1 MKRIFLTIYVLIS
14 ITVLL
19 MIFGVGPILNRL
31 MVGIELEEERSEFRG
46 VFALITQD
54 LESMPES
61 TWKAYIE
68 GLNEL
73 FDYPI
78 TVALSDSILPPDGF
92 QEDYDQGMLIPTT
105 ANVEG
110 LVQKISGTSYSLTMG
125 PLPEVKYI
133 NIIEFFMAL
142 LTFVVLAIPV
152 FVWSFF
158 LWGDIS
164 SMEAAARIFG
174 GGELGARV
182 DVSRF
187 SSLMGLKSTFNAMAD
202 RIQKLIASHKELTNA
217 VSHELRTPLS
227 RIHFGME
234 MVKTGNSREK
244 QAHYF
249 QGIERDVGEIEALVD
264 EMLTYARFDRDAG
277 EVTLVTHE
285 IVSWLRYIMAC
296 EAEGAGG
303 IGLELDVEATVLE
316 ANFDPQYMAWA
327 VRNLIR
333 NALRYAEK
341 EVRISVECPDNCVS
355 VFIDDDGPGILPEH
369 RVRIFEPFAR
379 IDESRN
385 RKSGGY
391 GLGLAIVRRIAI
403 AHNGSVCIGDAP
415 GGGAR
420 FVLSWP
426 RTSIDPSGL

>member
-1 MKRIFLTIYVLIS
+1 MKRIFLTIYILIS
-14 ITVLL
+14 ITVLF
-19 MIFGVGPILNRL
+19 MMFGVGPILDHL

-46 VFALITQD
+46 VFALISQD
-54 LESMPES
+54 LESTPES
-61 TWKAYIE
+61 TWKAYLE
-68 GLNEL
+68 GLNQL

-78 TVALSDSILPPDGF
+78 TVTPSDSILPPDGF
-92 QEDYDQGMLIPTT
+92 QEEYDQGLLIPTT
-105 ANVEG
+105 SNVKG
-110 LVQKISGTSYSLTMG
+110 LVKKIPGTSYSLTMG

-142 LTFVVLAIPV
+142 LVFVVLAIPV

-164 SMEAAARIFG
+164 RMEAAARVFG
-174 GGELGARV
+174 GGELGTRV

-227 RIHFGME
+227 RIRFGME
-234 MVKTGNSREK
+234 MVKTGTSHEK
-244 QAHYF
+244 QEHHF

-277 EVTLVTHE
+277 KVTVATHE

-296 EAEGAGG
+296 EGEGTGT
-303 IGLELDVEATVLE
+303 IGLELDAEVSVLE
-316 ANFDPQYMAWA
+316 VQFDPQYMAWA

-341 EVRISVECPDNCVS
+341 EVRVSVGFRDNCVS
-355 VFIDDDGPGILPEH
+355 IFIDDDGPGIHEEH

-391 GLGLAIVRRIAI
+391 GLGLAIVKRIAT
-403 AHNGSVCIGDAP
+403 AHKGSVCVDDSP

-426 RTSIDPSGL
+426 RTVPERS